1 MTSMLFAAC
10 LVLLAASAHAHEP
23 EQGAGQETVKPLF
36 HRALPNVPGKA
47 LVALEVTFPP
57 GAAAPPHTHPR
68 SAFIYAQVLSG
79 EIVSAVDAEAPR
91 VYRTGESWYEAPGAR
106 HVVTRNPSPDKPA
119 TLLAVFVLDEGE
131 QRLVLPP
138 TR

>member
-1 MTSMLFAAC
+1 MKSMLFAAAFA
-10 LVLLAASAHAHEP
+10 LVSASAHAHEP
-23 EQGAGQETVKPLF
+23 GQGAGQEAVKPLF

-57 GAAAPPHTHPR
+57 GASSPPHTHPR

-79 EIVSAVDAEAPR
+79 EIVSAVDAEPPR
-91 VYRTGESWYEAPGAR
+91 VYRTGETWYEAPGAR

-131 QRLVLPP
+131 QRLVLSSA
-138 TR
+138 R

>member
-1 MTSMLFAAC
+1 MKSVLSAVG
-10 LVLLAASAHAHEP
+10 LVLLAATAHAHEP
-23 EQGAGQETVKPLF
+23 QQGAGQETVKPLF

-57 GAAAPPHTHPR
+57 GTAAPPHTHPR

-79 EIVSAVDAEAPR
+79 DIVSAVDDEAPR

-131 QRLVLPP
+131 QRLVLPSAQ
-138 TR
+138 

>member
-1 MTSMLFAAC
+1 MTSMLFAAGLA
-10 LVLLAASAHAHEP
+10 LVAVSAHAHEP
-23 EQGAGQETVKPLF
+23 QQGAGQETVKPLF
-36 HRALPNVPGKA
+36 HRALRNVPGKA

-79 EIVSAVDAEAPR
+79 DIVSAVDAEAPR
-91 VYRTGESWYEAPGAR
+91 VYRTGESWYEAPGAH

-119 TLLAVFVLDEGE
+119 TLLAVFVLDESE
-131 QRLVLPP
+131 QRLVLPGG
-138 TR
+138 R